1 MKSVEEKSR
10 MRNASREGRPGD
22 RGCERPRRETFEDRL
37 GAALNRARRLP
48 LRANE
53 AADHKVNGRES
64 LLKRFLTVL
73 VCNEGGTAHDASLA
87 ISIAGDFFYF
97 KCKRMCSHRD
107 MTTRERKE

>member
-1 MKSVEEKSR
+1 MQQRELPGQPVVE
-10 MRNASREGRPGD
+10 AV
-22 RGCERPRRETFEDRL
+22 RRE
-37 GAALNRARRLP
+37 ALRRPSRSGFNTARRLP